1 MAAGLTVL
9 VVIIAAC
16 SPGGGGSADCHVG
29 VAWATFQEERYG
41 TRDEPGI
48 QGVLEAAGAQYT
60 GNGADN
66 NADTQASNI
75 EALLAADIDVL
86 VLNSVDPVSVLTS
99 MQAALDEGI
108 PVIAYDRELES
119 TEALFMTHDN
129 VGVGR
134 MIAEAVTA
142 AMPEGNYAI
151 IKGQEGETNPEFLR
165 EGMAEVI
172 DPLIAAGD
180 ITIVGEEYT
189 DQWKPENAKTN
200 MENILTAND
209 NDVQAVLAENDGMA
223 GGAIS
228 ALDDQGLAGEVAVGG
243 QDGDIP
249 AINRVALG
257 TQVVSVL
264 KDATELGQ
272 AAGEAALE
280 LCEDP
285 DIANVTGAVATET
298 TGGLD
303 GYAILLDPLPITRD
317 NLQDAL
323 DLEWLTE
330 EELCQDVPS
339 GTVDECP

>member
-1 MAAGLTVL
+1 
-9 VVIIAAC
+9 
-16 SPGGGGSADCHVG
+16 
-29 VAWATFQEERYG
+29 
-41 TRDEPGI
+41 
-48 QGVLEAAGAQYT
+48 
-60 GNGADN
+60 
-66 NADTQASNI
+66 
-75 EALLAADIDVL
+75 
-86 VLNSVDPVSVLTS
+86 
-99 MQAALDEGI
+99 
-108 PVIAYDRELES
+108 
-119 TEALFMTHDN
+119 MTHDN

-142 AMPEGNYAI
+142 AQPTGNYAI
-151 IKGQEGETNPEFLR
+151 IKGQEGQTNPEFLR
-165 EGMAEVI
+165 EGMQEVLE
-172 DPLIAAGD
+172 PLITAGD

-189 DQWKPENAKTN
+189 DEWLPDNAQEN

-209 NDVQAVLAENDGMA
+209 NDVQAVLAQNDGMA
-223 GGAIS
+223 GGAIA

-243 QDGDIP
+243 QDGDIQ

-285 DIANVTGAVATET
+285 DIANVTGAVATTT

-303 GYAILLDPLPITRD
+303 GYAVLLDPLPITRD
-317 NLQDAL
+317 NLQAAL

>member
-1 MAAGLTVL
+1 
-9 VVIIAAC
+9 
-16 SPGGGGSADCHVG
+16 
-29 VAWATFQEERYG
+29 
-41 TRDEPGI
+41 
-48 QGVLEAAGAQYT
+48 
-60 GNGADN
+60 
-66 NADTQASNI
+66 
-75 EALLAADIDVL
+75 
-86 VLNSVDPVSVLTS
+86 

-339 GTVDECP
+339 GTVDVCP